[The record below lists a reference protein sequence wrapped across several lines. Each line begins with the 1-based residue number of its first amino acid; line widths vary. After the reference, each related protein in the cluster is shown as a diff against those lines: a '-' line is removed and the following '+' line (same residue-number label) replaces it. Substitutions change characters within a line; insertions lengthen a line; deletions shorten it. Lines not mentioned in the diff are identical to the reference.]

1 VIERRSAE
9 LAKAPR
15 HAGRNDRIEEDKH
28 MTTKVSFSTKAGGH
42 IEGVLCEP
50 PGLGKTGAL
59 VVVHEGYGLNEV
71 MKLHCEHFAQAG
83 FLALAPDLLHGKVAK
98 NDDEMARIMGAFDFQ
113 RAVGDIGE
121 AVAYLRSHPR
131 GSGRIAVA
139 GFSLGGALTLAAAR
153 YVPALEAAVPFYG
166 LPRFPSDEF
175 ANVKTPICGHY
186 ARVDDW
192 ANPRTVEE
200 IQGKVRSGGGQMDVY
215 IYDAKHG
222 FMRSTDASTYEPKS
236 AELAWQRTV
245 DFLHRHI
252 G

>member
-1 VIERRSAE
+1 
-9 LAKAPR
+9 
-15 HAGRNDRIEEDKH
+15 
-28 MTTKVSFSTKAGGH
+28 MTTKVGFSTKAGGQ

-71 MKLHCEHFAQAG
+71 MKLHCQHFAQAG
-83 FLALAPDLLHGKVAK
+83 FLSLAPDLFDGKVAK
-98 NDDEMARIMGAFDFQ
+98 NDVEMAGIIGTFDFQ
-113 RAVGDIGE
+113 KAVGDIGE
-121 AVAYLRSHPR
+121 AVAHLRSHPR
-131 GSGRIAVA
+131 GNGRIAVA

-153 YVPALEAAVPFYG
+153 YVPALAAAVPFYG

-175 ANVKTPICGHY
+175 TNVKTPICGHY

-192 ANPRTVEE
+192 ANPQTVEE
-200 IQGKVRSGGGQMDVY
+200 IQGEVRSGGGQMDVY

-222 FMRSTDASTYEPKS
+222 FMRSTDSSTYEPKS

-245 DFLHRHI
+245 DFLQRHI

>member
-1 VIERRSAE
+1 
-9 LAKAPR
+9 
-15 HAGRNDRIEEDKH
+15 
-28 MTTKVSFSTKAGGH
+28 MTTTVGFSTKAGGQ

-83 FLALAPDLLHGKVAK
+83 FLALAPDLFHGKVAK
-98 NDDEMARIMGAFDFQ
+98 NDDEMAGIIGTFDFQ
-113 RAVGDIGE
+113 KAVGDIGE

-131 GSGRIAVA
+131 GNGRIAVA

-153 YVPALEAAVPFYG
+153 YVPAFEAAVPFYG

-186 ARVDDW
+186 AMVDDW

>member
-1 VIERRSAE
+1 
-9 LAKAPR
+9 
-15 HAGRNDRIEEDKH
+15 
-28 MTTKVSFSTKAGGH
+28 MTTKVRFSTNAGEE
-42 IEGVLCEP
+42 IEGALCEP
-50 PGLGKTGAL
+50 PGSGKTGAV

-71 MKLHCEHFAQAG
+71 MKLHCEQFAQAG
-83 FLALAPDLLHGKVAK
+83 FLALAPDLFQGKVAK
-98 NDDEMARIMGAFDFQ
+98 NDREMTGIIGTFDFQ
-113 RAVGDIGE
+113 KAVGDIGE
-121 AVAYLRSHPR
+121 AVTYLRSHAR
-131 GSGRIAVA
+131 GNGRIAVA

-153 YVPALEAAVPFYG
+153 YVPALEAAVAFYG

-222 FMRSTDASTYEPKS
+222 FMRSTDSSTYDPKS

>member
-1 VIERRSAE
+1 
-9 LAKAPR
+9 
-15 HAGRNDRIEEDKH
+15 
-28 MTTKVSFSTKAGGH
+28 MTTKVSFSTKAGGQ

-59 VVVHEGYGLNEV
+59 VVVHEGYGLNEGV
-71 MKLHCEHFAQAG
+71 KLHCEQFAQAG

-98 NDDEMARIMGAFDFQ
+98 DDAEMAGIIGTFDFQ
-113 RAVGDIGE
+113 KAVGDIGE

-131 GSGRIAVA
+131 GNGRIAVA

-186 ARVDDW
+186 ARVDHW
-192 ANPRTVEE
+192 ASPSVVEE

-215 IYDAKHG
+215 FYDAKHG
-222 FMRSTDASTYEPKS
+222 FMRSTDPAVYEPKS

-245 DFLHRHI
+245 DFLRQHL

>member
-1 VIERRSAE
+1 
-9 LAKAPR
+9 
-15 HAGRNDRIEEDKH
+15 
-28 MTTKVSFSTKAGGH
+28 MTTKVRFSTNAGEE
-42 IEGVLCEP
+42 IEGALCEP
-50 PGLGKTGAL
+50 PGSGKTGAL

-71 MKLHCEHFAQAG
+71 MKLHCQHFAQAG
-83 FLALAPDLLHGKVAK
+83 FLSLAPDLFNGRVAK
-98 NDDEMARIMGAFDFQ
+98 NDVEMAGIIGTFDFQ
-113 RAVGDIGE
+113 KAVGDIGE
-121 AVAYLRSHPR
+121 AVAHLRSHLR
-131 GSGRIAVA
+131 GNGRIAVA

-153 YVPALEAAVPFYG
+153 YVPALAAAVPFYG

-175 ANVKTPICGHY
+175 TNVKTPICGHY

>member
-1 VIERRSAE
+1 
-9 LAKAPR
+9 
-15 HAGRNDRIEEDKH
+15 
-28 MTTKVSFSTKAGGH
+28 MTGIIGT
-42 IEGVLCEP
+42 
-50 PGLGKTGAL
+50 
-59 VVVHEGYGLNEV
+59 
-71 MKLHCEHFAQAG
+71 
-83 FLALAPDLLHGKVAK
+83 
-98 NDDEMARIMGAFDFQ
+98 FDFQ
-113 RAVGDIGE
+113 KAVGDIGE
-121 AVAYLRSHPR
+121 AVTYLRSHAR
-131 GSGRIAVA
+131 GNGRIAVA

-153 YVPALEAAVPFYG
+153 YVSALEAAVAFYG

-222 FMRSTDASTYEPKS
+222 FMRSTDSSTYDPKS

-245 DFLHRHI
+245 DFLHRHV